1 VIPVISLEPRKTPPY
16 SHKTA
21 AVKLQMEKPK
31 ITTRFFSITVTY
43 QRLHGIGSSEEIRIK
58 IAARANRKDVGAVVT
73 AAYGFEE
80 GAKEI
85 LLKDGKPNAV
95 TLILTEDQGFE
106 SVTVH
111 VLDAI
116 SQVELTKSEPI
127 PVGIAF

>member
-1 VIPVISLEPRKTPPY
+1 
-16 SHKTA
+16 
-21 AVKLQMEKPK
+21 MEKPK

-43 QRLHGIGSSEEIRIK
+43 QRLHGIGSSEEIRVK
-58 IAARANRKDVGAVVT
+58 IAVRANRKEVGAVVT

-85 LLKDGKPNAV
+85 LLREGKPNAI
-95 TLILTEDQGFE
+95 TLMLTDDQGFD

-116 SQVELTKSEPI
+116 SQVELTKSESI
-127 PVGIAF
+127 PVGIAL